1 MPSKPGAAAR
11 RSEPVAVTHS
21 HDRYVTDLLRLY
33 LDLPDTPTRAR
44 AADRV
49 LARALSHSQVPL
61 EIVRAAF
68 ALTCARRLIRPTNVP
83 PLGQVRSLHYFL
95 PVIEEL
101 RLANPDP
108 SYIRHLQASLI
119 SARSHL
125 S

>member
-1 MPSKPGAAAR
+1 MSHP
-11 RSEPVAVTHS
+11 AVTHS
-21 HDRYVTDLLRLY
+21 HDRYVTDLLCLY

-44 AADRV
+44 AADRA
-49 LARALSHSQVPL
+49 LARALSDSQVPL

-68 ALTCARRLIRPTNVP
+68 ALTCARRLNRPAHAP
-83 PLGQVRSLHYFL
+83 PLGQIRSLHYFL

-108 SYIRHLQASLI
+108 SYLRHVQANLM
-119 SARSHL
+119 SAKSHP

>member
-1 MPSKPGAAAR
+1 MSQH
-11 RSEPVAVTHS
+11 AVTHS

-49 LARALSHSQVPL
+49 LARSLSDSQVPL

-68 ALTCARRLIRPTNVP
+68 ALTSARRLNRPTHAP
-83 PLGQVRSLHYFL
+83 PLGQIRSLHYFL

-108 SYIRHLQASLI
+108 SYIRHLQTHLLP
-119 SARSHL
+119 ARSRL

>member
-1 MPSKPGAAAR
+1 M
-11 RSEPVAVTHS
+11 TQS

-49 LARALSHSQVPL
+49 LARSLSERRIPL
-61 EIVRAAF
+61 ELVHAAF
-68 ALTCARRLIRPTNVP
+68 ALACARRLNRATDAP
-83 PLGQVRSLHYFL
+83 PLGQIRSLHYFI

-108 SYIRHLQASLI
+108 AYIRYVKASLT
-119 SARSHL
+119 SARSHRP
-125 S
+125 